1 MGINWDE
8 VADSADRGSEDFVP
22 LPYGTRVVAKVESVT
37 GKRNAN
43 GRPYAEVVSKTVS
56 IQAGVPDGNYG
67 HPKFWDRFNFTLPED
82 PAAFA
87 GQPEETV
94 AKKRKALEI
103 FKARTKALG
112 LTLTKDTDLDTPE
125 AIGAFFAG
133 AIGTEVIIKTKLE
146 AATLNEDGTV
156 KYRAKSVPNAYD
168 PVTPERVKKYG
179 FVNEGVS
186 F

>member
-8 VADSADRGSEDFVP
+8 VVDTPEPSSEDFVP
-22 LPYGTRVVAKVESVT
+22 LPDGARVLAKVETVT

-43 GRPYAEVVSKTVS
+43 GRPYASVVSKVVS
-56 IQAGVPDGNYG
+56 IQAGLPEGNYG
-67 HPKFWDRFNFTLPED
+67 HPKLWDNFNFTLPED

-87 GQPEETV
+87 GQPEDVV

-112 LTLTKDTDLDTPE
+112 LTLTRDTDLGTPE

-133 AIGTEVIIKTKLE
+133 AIGTEVIIKTRLE
-146 AATLNEDGTV
+146 AATLNEDGSV
-156 KYRAKSVPNAYD
+156 KYRAKSTPNAYD
-168 PVTPERVKKYG
+168 PVTPARIQKYG
-179 FVNEGVS
+179 FVNESVS